1 MTLSPDTERLVQL
14 IHRAAS
20 GKQAKN
26 PVALDVTEL
35 SSFTDALYVCH
46 ADSTRAVQAVTDG
59 VLDAL
64 SDSGARARHVEGK
77 AALQWVLIDL
87 GSVMVHVFLKERREY
102 YNLERLW
109 HDAPQVAL
117 EAA

>member
-1 MTLSPDTERLVQL
+1 VSLSPDTERTLRLV
-14 IHRAAS
+14 HSAAS
-20 GKQAKN
+20 AKLARE
-26 PVALDVTEL
+26 PVALDVTGL

-46 ADSTRAVQAVTDG
+46 GDSTRAVQALVEAITQRLQEEG
-59 VLDAL
+59 
-64 SDSGARARHVEGK
+64 RPARHVEGK

-87 GSVMVHVFLKERREY
+87 GDVMVHVFLKERREY

-109 HDAPQVAL
+109 HDAPQVTL

>member
-1 MTLSPDTERLVQL
+1 LSLSPDTERLLQL
-14 IHRAAS
+14 VHRAAA
-20 GKQAKN
+20 GKHARN

-46 ADSTRAVQAVTDG
+46 GDSTRAVQAIVDG

-64 SDSGARARHVEGK
+64 SDAGSRARHVEGK
-77 AALQWVLIDL
+77 AALQWVLVDL
-87 GSVMVHVFLKERREY
+87 GDVMVHVFLKERREY

-109 HDAPQVAL
+109 HDAPQVVL